1 MFDDACFSKGKVF
14 SRIIVKCK
22 VEVKLF
28 PKLSESGTRSNH
40 MIADVFE
47 NFEILKPKVLITFTS
62 MPEDRTGL

>member
-14 SRIIVKCK
+14 SRVIVKCK

-28 PKLSESGTRSNH
+28 PKMSESGTRSNH

-47 NFEILKPKVLITFTS
+47 FLPA
-62 MPEDRTGL
+62 